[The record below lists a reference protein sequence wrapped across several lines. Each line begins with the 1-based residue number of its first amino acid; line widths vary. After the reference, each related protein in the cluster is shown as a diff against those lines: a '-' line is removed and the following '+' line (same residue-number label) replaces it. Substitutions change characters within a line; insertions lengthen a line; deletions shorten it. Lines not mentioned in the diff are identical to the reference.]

1 MEEHLSC
8 KLVSLALPVYF
19 GRNIF
24 GTVLAV
30 KVDKGVIED
39 TLGLE
44 NRQADSFQKP
54 QQDAVGQLGQGFAL
68 VWPERD
74 H

>member
-1 MEEHLSC
+1 M
-8 KLVSLALPVYF
+8 
-19 GRNIF
+19 
-24 GTVLAV
+24 
-30 KVDKGVIED
+30 IED
-39 TLGLE
+39 TLELE

-68 VWPERD
+68 VWPESD